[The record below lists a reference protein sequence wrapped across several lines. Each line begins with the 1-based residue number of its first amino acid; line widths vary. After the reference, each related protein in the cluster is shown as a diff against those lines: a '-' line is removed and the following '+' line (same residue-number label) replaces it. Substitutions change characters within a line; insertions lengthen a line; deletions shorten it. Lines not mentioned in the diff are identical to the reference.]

1 MVQQARALVL
11 AEDSYDGSQPSK
23 TPVPGDPTPS
33 SELCGHWAH
42 TCVCADKTLIHIN
55 LF

>member
-23 TPVPGDPTPS
+23 TPVPGDPMPT
-33 SELCGHWAH
+33 SELYRHQGYIYAG
-42 TCVCADKTLIHIN
+42 KPPRYKIN
-55 LF
+55 KS